1 VTHSPDRSGPHLQ
14 AALIAERVLQEQDGV
29 ITPVRVID
37 RVMIPI
43 LPGGERP
50 APEKLFLLVTLKSGG
65 ARGSYTVQVKLESP
79 VGTEIPFIPPGTVF
93 LEGEERGVA
102 LIVPFAFTPEEQGLY
117 WFDVYFENE
126 RLTRVPLRAIFQR
139 VQPPP
144 AVGSP

>member
-1 VTHSPDRSGPHLQ
+1 
-14 AALIAERVLQEQDGV
+14 VLQEQDGV

-37 RVMIPI
+37 RVMMPI
-43 LPGGERP
+43 LPDGERP
-50 APEKLFLLVTLKSGG
+50 AAPEKLVLLVTLKSGG
-65 ARGSYTVQVKLESP
+65 ARGSYTVQVRLESP
-79 VGTEIPFIPPGTVF
+79 VGTEIPFIPPATVF
-93 LEGEERGVA
+93 LEGEERGIA

-126 RLTRVPLRAIFQR
+126 RLTRVPLRAIFQQ

>member
-1 VTHSPDRSGPHLQ
+1 VPDRSGPHLQ
-14 AALIAERVLQEQDGV
+14 TALIAERVLQEGDGV

-37 RVMIPI
+37 RLMFGIP
-43 LPGGERP
+43 PDAEGP
-50 APEKLFLLVTLKSGG
+50 TPEKLALLVSLKSGG
-65 ARGSYTVQVKLESP
+65 ARGSYTLKVTLENP
-79 VGTEIPFIPPGTVF
+79 VGTSSDFVPGTTVF

-102 LIVPFAFTPEEQGLY
+102 LIVPFAFAPEMQGLY

-144 AVGSP
+144 VAGS